1 MAAVASQRLH
11 YASAVSRPAHLDS
24 QPEAPADAAVA
35 AAPGGGGG
43 VATSAAGVRGL
54 LVACALL
61 RIGAVSAGVAVQ
73 FDLSDLAGGHPSGIA
88 VGLAGASQAL
98 PEMIFAPVL
107 ARLADR
113 LGRRRF
119 LVGGPLLGVLGL
131 IALSFALR
139 TSQVTG
145 SRLLEGIGAAAFV
158 PTALGTIAAA
168 TAIDHAARARASGAF
183 EGATLVGYAGG
194 FLAGPFL
201 YHSLHRGAFPV
212 LAVFYL
218 GASLLCWRLVQEP
231 PPLPVSPLRVVWR
244 AVTGPGP
251 VRAFLPAWLAVNG
264 LVGAFYTNISALLK
278 RSPDPRQTLVHGFD
292 ERLIGLFLLFWV
304 VLLVIGIVLWIPR
317 VNRLGGPAVMRRAVP
332 GAFLAL
338 GALLVMNHIPLWAV
352 PLILPAFAAGI
363 LVQAGF
369 GPAAVTYL
377 ADCSEALAADR
388 SALMAFYTVTLA
400 GGGALGAVF
409 GGLASRWLLLDGVI
423 LLGLGL
429 AAVAWFALG
438 RVIRYERERRALGQ
452 PDLVLD

>member
-1 MAAVASQRLH
+1 M
-11 YASAVSRPAHLDS
+11 
-24 QPEAPADAAVA
+24 A

-218 GASLLCWRLVQEP
+218 AASLLCWRLVQEP

>member
-1 MAAVASQRLH
+1 
-11 YASAVSRPAHLDS
+11 VSPPARSDP
-24 QPEAPADAAVA
+24 QPTVS
-35 AAPGGGGG
+35 AAPQGIAADG
-43 VATSAAGVRGL
+43 VATPEAATSVTGVRAL
-54 LVACALL
+54 LVASALL

-73 FDLSDLAGGHPSGIA
+73 FDLSDLAGGHPSGIV

-98 PEMIFAPVL
+98 PEMVFAPIL
-107 ARLADR
+107 ARFADR
-113 LGRRRF
+113 MGRRRF
-119 LVGGPLLGVLGL
+119 LVGGPLLGVLGMV
-131 IALSFALR
+131 ALSLAMQPH
-139 TSQVTG
+139 QVAG

-168 TAIDHAARARASGAF
+168 TAVDHAARARASGAF
-183 EGATLVGYAGG
+183 EGATLIGYAGG
-194 FLAGPFL
+194 FVVGPFL

-218 GASLLCWRLVQEP
+218 AAAAISWKLVQEP
-231 PPLPVSPLRVVWR
+231 PPLPVSPLRRVIR

-264 LVGAFYTNISALLK
+264 LVGAFYANVSALLK
-278 RSPDPRQTLVHGFD
+278 RSPDPGQTLVHGFD
-292 ERLIGLFLLFWV
+292 ERVIGLFLLGWV
-304 VLLVIGIVLWIPR
+304 LLLVIGIVLWTPVI
-317 VNRLGGPAVMRRAVP
+317 NRLGGPVTMRRAVP

-338 GALLVMNHIPLWAV
+338 GSLLVMNHIPLWAV
-352 PLILPAFAAGI
+352 PLLVPPFAVGI

-400 GGGALGAVF
+400 GGGALGAVL

-423 LLGLGL
+423 LLGLLLG
-429 AAVAWFALG
+429 AVAWFSLG
-438 RVIRYERERRALGQ
+438 AVVRYERERRAQGL
-452 PDLVLD
+452 PDLAIE